1 MSFEISQIYGESNRS
16 KNCKVKI
23 PIRIAEKINHCPM
36 NAQEIQTF
44 ASSNM
49 FEQLNTLEL
58 SIQLYKKNVIDF
70 FNLVE
75 LFIFYQIIK
84 DKLEQFIKILK
95 TFKRNYLICLIQTKL
110 LSSKFNYSVNSS

>member
-1 MSFEISQIYGESNRS
+1 
-16 KNCKVKI
+16 
-23 PIRIAEKINHCPM
+23 M

-75 LFIFYQIIK
+75 LLIYFLPDYQGQIRTVYK
-84 DKLEQFIKILK
+84 DLE
-95 TFKRNYLICLIQTKL
+95 NIQEKL
-110 LSSKFNYSVNSS
+110 LNMLNSNEITQFQIQLLCKFFINYAKQKKSCTKGN